1 MINIDL
7 TSYRLQT
14 KKYKTLVSELHDL
27 NGLYLSRDKSGSA
40 RIVEIVKALF
50 AGEDP
55 LYAKTQKGMIVLAY
69 LIGIILAAT
78 LYVFVDGIGAMKL
91 IGTVLLCGGIVY
103 WIVRSLHKKAIGF
116 NEQTLLA
123 YYDIATSGDE

>member
-1 MINIDL
+1 MVNIDL

-14 KKYKTLVSELHDL
+14 KKYKMLVAELYDL
-27 NGLYLSRDKSGSA
+27 NGLYLSKDKSSSA
-40 RIVEIVKALF
+40 RIAEIVETLF

-55 LYAKTQKGMIVLAY
+55 LYQKTQKGMIVLAY
-69 LIGIILAAT
+69 AIGVILAT
-78 LYVFVDGIGAMKL
+78 LLFVFVDGIGVMKL

-116 NEQTLLA
+116 SEKTLLA
-123 YYDIATSGDE
+123 YYDISTSGNE